1 MNKEINALKFE
12 HKGNEF
18 YLCLVEAKLLVEI
31 SYVARRGVDDERGA
45 VQRILNKTRIS
56 GIRDFL
62 LNNGFF
68 PNNII
73 LNVNQEGNLL
83 YNELLGKVKLDS
95 NPRIAQII
103 DGQHRVEG
111 LKEAIKV
118 ETSIGDMLIP
128 TVLANNL
135 ETESCAEIFISI
147 NTEQKSVPKSL
158 IYDLYGLMNISAKDF
173 SIERGTDIAKILNTE
188 DTSPYQGYIKF
199 PGSRKFKGGIQLS
212 TLVNSLKPLVKSDG
226 EFSKYS
232 LTTLENQ
239 ASVLKNYFNAI
250 QSYYGDDW
258 DSLNNPFLFAS
269 GFSAA
274 IEVLIS
280 KILPHCY
287 STKKF
292 TEQYLKDLLII
303 SKENLIKQSEV
314 KGMSGES
321 ARNRIKMR
329 LLENVLIEDTNEEEF
344 EI

>member
-1 MNKEINALKFE
+1 M
-12 HKGNEF
+12 
-18 YLCLVEAKLLVEI
+18 

-73 LNVNQEGNLL
+73 LNVNEEGNLSFDESL
-83 YNELLGKVKLDS
+83 NILSIDS

-111 LKEAIKV
+111 LKEAIKLEKAV
-118 ETSIGDMLIP
+118 GEMLIP
-128 TVLANNL
+128 TVLSNNL
-135 ETESCAEIFISI
+135 ETEDCAEIFISI
-147 NTEQKSVPKSL
+147 NTEQKTVPKSL

-173 SIERGTDIAKILNTE
+173 SVERGTDIAKILNT
-188 DTSPYQGYIKF
+188 DDSSPYQGYIKF

-258 DSLNNPFLFAS
+258 DALSNPFLFAS

-274 IEVLIS
+274 IEVFIG

-287 STKKF
+287 ATKRF
-292 TEQYLKDLLII
+292 TEHYFKELIVF
-303 SKENLIKQSEV
+303 SKETLIKQAEV
-314 KGMSGES
+314 KGMGGES
-321 ARNRIKMR
+321 ARNKIKNRI
-329 LLENVLIEDTNEEEF
+329 LENVYIEDTNEEEF